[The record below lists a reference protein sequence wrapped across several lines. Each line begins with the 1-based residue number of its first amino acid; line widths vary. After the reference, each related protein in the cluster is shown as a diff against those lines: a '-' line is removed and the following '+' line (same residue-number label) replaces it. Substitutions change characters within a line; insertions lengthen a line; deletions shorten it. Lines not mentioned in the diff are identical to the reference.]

1 MRDFVLFF
9 VSLFSIVNPFSAI
22 PVFVGL
28 TAGMADADRRR
39 VIRQAALSVLVILF
53 VSYLAGQ
60 SLLRFF
66 GISVASLRVAG
77 GMLVLGM
84 AWSMLQAKLSPA
96 KQTPE
101 EAREAKE
108 AQESSE
114 RPNIGVV
121 PMGMPLLAGPGSISV
136 MIIAAG
142 RTEGV
147 GGHVAVVLAT
157 VAVAALA
164 WAILM
169 AAGPI
174 SKALGRTGMNIAT
187 RFMGLILAAIAVE
200 FITSGLGEIFPGW
213 KADAGG

>member
-1 MRDFVLFF
+1 MREFLLFF

-22 PVFVGL
+22 PAFVGL
-28 TAGMADADRRR
+28 TADMAVPERRR
-39 VIRQAALSVLVILF
+39 VTRQASVSVFVILA
-53 VSYLAGQ
+53 VSYMAGE
-60 SLLRFF
+60 SLLAFF

-77 GMLVLGM
+77 GLLVLGM
-84 AWSMLQAKLSPA
+84 AWSMLQAKMSPA

-101 EAREAKE
+101 EAREAQR
-108 AQESSE
+108 AQEGAE

-121 PMGMPLLAGPGSISV
+121 PVGMPLLAGPGSISV

-142 RTEGV
+142 RTHSIMGHAAVLSATV
-147 GGHVAVVLAT
+147 GVAV
-157 VAVAALA
+157 LA
-164 WAILM
+164 WGILL

-174 SKALGRTGMNIAT
+174 AKGLGRTGMNIAT

-213 KADAGG
+213 TAAGR